1 LRIGTSRKRRG
12 SATGSLS
19 HRALGNTLPM
29 VAAAYHELYGV
40 NDSAK
45 QIYARALAIYGS
57 DISVTAV
64 QRDPRRD
71 RADAVVRRLK
81 MSGRKLS
88 YRFRK

>member
-1 LRIGTSRKRRG
+1 
-12 SATGSLS
+12 
-19 HRALGNTLPM
+19 M